1 MLSGYKTYLTAAL
14 GVILTG
20 ALGMGYI
27 DQNQYDI
34 ILGVL
39 ASFGL
44 AFLRAGV
51 TKSGP
56 NQ

>member
-14 GVILTG
+14 GIILTG
-20 ALGMGYI
+20 ALALGYI
-27 DQNQYDI
+27 SQSQYDMAI
-34 ILGVL
+34 AIL
-39 ASFGL
+39 ASLGI

-56 NQ
+56 Q

>member
-1 MLSGYKTYLTAAL
+1 MISGYKTYLTAAL
-14 GVILTG
+14 GIILTG

-27 DQNQYDI
+27 DQNQYNI
-34 ILGVL
+34 ILGIL
-39 ASFGL
+39 GSLGL

-56 NQ
+56 Q